1 MSFYDK
7 AMFHLHQLFNKNIYG
22 VILEFMGIR
31 PLFNPPHPSDFMKDF
46 EDVHMEGLSIE
57 NAYDQNGLKE
67 KRNETWTWITR
78 STTHW

>member
-1 MSFYDK
+1 
-7 AMFHLHQLFNKNIYG
+7 
-22 VILEFMGIR
+22 
-31 PLFNPPHPSDFMKDF
+31 MKDF

-78 STTHW
+78 STTHWWEPNI